1 MHAYYFFIFFVK
13 IKKLLSISGVY
24 VVVKLFFF
32 PIHYNFA
39 NKKKNELRNGQKRLE
54 FMNCIQ
60 KFS

>member
-32 PIHYNFA
+32 PIHYNIA

-54 FMNCIQ
+54 FMNCIE